1 MPSSGI
7 ADFIADLKASSAFRD
22 LIVHHEH
29 ISGSPGSV
37 ARTAEPWPEPI
48 RKLLT
53 RLGIGELYTHQATA
67 LDAVRAGRHTVVSTP
82 TASGKSL
89 IYVLPMLERFLAGS
103 RGKTLYISPLKA
115 LARDQHK
122 ALTRLFAELDAD
134 SVPRSAVYDG
144 DTPKKERT
152 RIRKN
157 PPEMLLTNPEMLHLG
172 VLPQHGIWPDFLANL
187 EYVVIDEVHTCRGI
201 TGSNMAWVFR
211 RLRRVCR
218 AYGADPTFVLC
229 SATVGNPA
237 ELSHNLTGLEAEA
250 VTKSGAPQ
258 GPKHFLFLN
267 PVLSSAAA
275 NALQLMQA
283 ALIRGLKTIVY
294 CQSRKMTELIS
305 MWTKQRMANYAPY
318 ITAYRSGFLPEER
331 RKIESELAEGNLLAV
346 ISTSALEL
354 GIDIGELDL
363 CLLVGYPGSVM
374 ATWQRGGRVGRKQQ
388 ESAVVLLGQEDS
400 LDQYFMHNPGEFFRQ
415 EPEKAVLNP
424 DNPVVARNHLL
435 CAAADM
441 PLQRGDAI
449 SGSGQR
455 RALLERL
462 VEEGRLL
469 PGADGSTLF
478 PRDPEIQQKVSL
490 RGSDANL
497 QIMDRG
503 KQKAI
508 GDIDRYR
515 ACRETHPGAVYLH
528 RGTSYVIENIDFEQ
542 GAVLAKQAKVSYF
555 TRVRSEKETEIL
567 SLTRRK
573 VLGDVEVCLG
583 RLRVTERFTG
593 YEKRQVKGQRLISV
607 LPLDLPPFIFETEGL
622 WIRLP
627 HRIQHDVEADRL
639 HFMGGIHAL
648 EHLVIGI
655 MPLFVL
661 ADRNDLG
668 GISYPLHPQLDAP
681 AIFVFDSHSG
691 GVGLTAEAFSH
702 PVGLLRASRRALT
715 SCGCSHG
722 CPFCI
727 QSPKCGSGNRPLDK
741 RAVKAI
747 LELMLPQDSE
757 REPPDA
763 DPSPESAGFALAP
776 GDETEPHDTSEG
788 QESGL
793 RYAVLDLETKLS
805 AQEVGGWN
813 KAHRMGVS
821 CAVLFDSETREYTA
835 YMEHE
840 LPEMAQVMRSVDM
853 VVGFNLIGFDY
864 RVLSGYKDLDYSPPA
879 TLDLLREIKA
889 VLGYRLSLNN
899 LVQNTLGVSKSGNG
913 MEALEWWRN
922 GETDK
927 LVEYCREDVR
937 LTHALYLFG
946 RQEGFVV
953 FANKAGKQVTLQV
966 SWP

>member
-22 LIVHHEH
+22 LIAHHEH
-29 ISGSPGSV
+29 IPGSPGAV
-37 ARTAEPWPEPI
+37 AEPAEPWPAPI

-53 RLGIGELYTHQATA
+53 RLGIDELYSHQATA
-67 LDAVRAGRHTVVSTP
+67 LDAVRAGRHTVVATP

-89 IYVLPMLERFLAGS
+89 IYVLPVLERFLADSGG
-103 RGKTLYISPLKA
+103 RTLYISPLKA

-122 ALTRLFAELDAD
+122 ALSRLFAELDAV
-134 SVPRSAVYDG
+134 SRPRSAVYDG

-152 RIRKN
+152 RIRKS

-172 VLPQHGIWPDFLANL
+172 FLPQHGMWPDFLANL
-187 EYVVIDEVHTCRGI
+187 DYVVIDEVHTCRGI

-237 ELSHNLTGLEAEA
+237 ELSRNLTGLEVEA
-250 VTKSGAPQ
+250 VTESGAPR

-275 NALQLMQA
+275 NALQLLQA

-305 MWTKQRMANYAPY
+305 MWTRQRLANYAPY

-331 RKIESELAEGNLLAV
+331 RKIESDLAEGNLLAV

-441 PLQRGDAI
+441 PLRRGEPVFGD
-449 SGSGQR
+449 GEL

-462 VEEGRLL
+462 VQEGRLL
-469 PGADGSTLF
+469 PGADGSAFF
-478 PRDPEIQQKVSL
+478 PRDPDIQQKVSL
-490 RGSDANL
+490 RGSDASL

-528 RGTSYVIENIDFEQ
+528 RGTSYVIEAIDFEQ
-542 GAVLAKQAKVSYF
+542 GAVLAKQAKVNYF

-567 SLTRRK
+567 GLTRRK

-627 HRIQHDVEADRL
+627 RRIQHEVEADRL

-655 MPLFVL
+655 MPLYVL

-702 PVGLLRASRRALT
+702 PVGLLRASKRALS

-741 RAVKAI
+741 RAVRTI
-747 LELMLPQDSE
+747 LELMLPGDRDS
-757 REPPDA
+757 EPPDA
-763 DPSPESAGFALAP
+763 DPSPESAGFMLAP
-776 GDETEPHDTSEG
+776 GDEAEPEDAVKG

-821 CAVLFDSETREYTA
+821 CAVLFDSKTQEYTA
-835 YMEHE
+835 YTERE
-840 LPEMAQVMRSVDM
+840 LPEMARVMQSVDL

-864 RVLSGYKDLDYSPPA
+864 RVLSGYKDIDFFPPA

-889 VLGYRLSLNN
+889 VLGYRLSLDN
-899 LVQNTLGVSKSGNG
+899 LVQNTLGVSKSGSG